1 MLWETLQTAKGLRG
15 YDDAEI
21 QIAEDDQSH
30 APSDARFNFLISL
43 SSITMSKRTIK
54 PRHLLPKYRLDSYFA
69 YPSFIGFDFR
79 EMAASPPEVFPAAPM
94 TACP

>member
-1 MLWETLQTAKGLRG
+1 MFRETLQTAKGLRG

-30 APSDARFNFLISL
+30 ALISL